1 MGSCWRW
8 CSSLQARERG
18 DGGRGG
24 KVRHKTTRANRSPE
38 LSVPQAA
45 HGMAPD
51 VGSGI
56 LSFLLL
62 SGNVQVLSGRVSSFR
77 FMTTRRVHSDGAR
90 LAGDPLPNVFST
102 ADPSKTHTPGPHSAT
117 SITSKTKGFNPRCY
131 WF

>member
-8 CSSLQARERG
+8 CSFLQGREE
-18 DGGRGG
+18 GG

-45 HGMAPD
+45 HGTAPD

-90 LAGDPLPNVFST
+90 LAG
-102 ADPSKTHTPGPHSAT
+102 AH
-117 SITSKTKGFNPRCY
+117 C
-131 WF
+131 